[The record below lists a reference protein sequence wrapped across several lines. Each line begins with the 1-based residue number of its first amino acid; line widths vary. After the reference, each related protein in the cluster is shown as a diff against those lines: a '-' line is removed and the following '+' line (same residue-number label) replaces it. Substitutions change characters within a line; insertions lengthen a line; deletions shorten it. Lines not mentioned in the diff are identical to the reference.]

1 MESLSAGIVQF
12 SVWVIPLIIAI
23 TMHEAAHGYMA
34 MRFGDMTAKMMGRVT
49 LNPIKHVDPFGTLFL
64 PGLLLVTG
72 APILFGWAKP
82 VPVSFRNLRPFRKG
96 MIMVAL
102 AGPGTN
108 LTLAFISALLL
119 HLVGFFPHSVAE
131 WLDANLMNSVRINL
145 VLAVLNMLPIP
156 PLDGGRVATF
166 ALPPHLGYKLAQL
179 ERYGMMILLGLLFL
193 PPLLGFDLFRYII
206 GYPVNILQIIVY
218 TLTGW
223 A

>member
-34 MRFGDMTAKMMGRVT
+34 MRFGDLTAKMMGRVT
-49 LNPIKHVDPFGTLFL
+49 LNPIRHVDPFGTLFL
-64 PGLLLVTG
+64 PGLLLITG

-82 VPVSFRNLRPFRKG
+82 VPVAFRNLRPFRKG

-108 LTLAFISALLL
+108 MALAFLSALLL
-119 HLVGFFPHSVAE
+119 HLVGFFPHMVGD
-131 WLDANLMNSVRINL
+131 WLEANLINSVRINL

-179 ERYGMMILLGLLFL
+179 ERYGMMILLGLVFL

-206 GYPVNILQIIVY
+206 GYPVSYLQVIVY